1 MICVM
6 WLKTRPWN
14 GKRKGD
20 KFCNKFDIKSIL
32 ELAHVLNLLS
42 DTKYITVYLPK
53 HHYWDEPLFQNV
65 LHCNAVLVLHA
76 SGMPFEQYLKRIGI
90 QYKDS
95 LVLTYILFVH
105 NAKPLFNVFINLLKE
120 FGCGFVCNLSVKFS
134 RKLLLVAFF
143 WHQFQHCKIFNTY
156 LACWSLLFAL

>member
-32 ELAHVLNLLS
+32 ELAHVLNLFF
-42 DTKYITVYLPK
+42 DTKYSLLP
-53 HHYWDEPLFQNV
+53 YICQNV
-65 LHCNAVLVLHA
+65 TIEMNLYFKMFYIAMHS
-76 SGMPFEQYLKRIGI
+76 SGYMLLEWQYLKRIGI

-95 LVLTYILFVH
+95 LVLTYPVCVH
-105 NAKPLFNVFINLLKE
+105 SAKPLFNAFINLLKE
-120 FGCGFVCNLSVKFS
+120 IGCGFVCNLWVKFP

-156 LACWSLLFAL
+156 LACRSLLFAP